1 MSLVLSLS
9 MVLPLC
15 AVQAVQQ
22 RLGTLSS
29 PEGSQTASSQS
40 HVFVG
45 NSSSLKIGTAL
56 LIILTYLSE

>member
-22 RLGTLSS
+22 RLGTLSG
-29 PEGSQTASSQS
+29 PERSQTASSQS

-45 NSSSLKIGTAL
+45 NSSLKIGTAL
-56 LIILTYLSE
+56 WIILTYLSE